1 MTLPTWLKTPDP
13 TIYERGSYVVLDFE
27 TIVNDGRY
35 GSAVDERNALAL
47 ACWKRKGADEVRRLW
62 GSEFEQQ
69 ELLDAIGAVDFV
81 VAHNAQYECGWL
93 RRCGIDLRRVLVFDT
108 KIAEYVLLG
117 NRAAGDFDTGVP
129 PVSTSLDS
137 CARRRGDLGKDPIVD
152 LWMAHGVSV
161 ADMPRR
167 WVEDRCVQDVET
179 TERLFKSQLDSLR
192 RSGRLACVFTR
203 CLLTP
208 VLADIARHG
217 MCLDPVRVKEVYDE
231 TSVQLVARENELAAL
246 TGGINWRS
254 PKQVADYLY
263 DTLGFAELTKRDGT
277 PRRTGS
283 GGRLTDK
290 PTLDALRADTDAQRA
305 FLRLRSEVSK
315 LGSAISKNLRYF
327 KGACEDSAGI
337 FRAEFNQT
345 RTATHRLSSSGIPN
359 SHGSVQLQNLP
370 RAFKRLFR
378 ARSAGWLVAEAD
390 GAQLE
395 FRVAAFLGNDSQ
407 AKHDIADPDF
417 DVHILSGSAMAKLSY
432 SDALARYRAGDK
444 KMSELRTAAK
454 RETFKP
460 LYGGQKGT
468 KEQERWYAT
477 FRSRYPELAAT
488 QQDWVNEVVRTKRLV
503 TPWGL
508 RFYWPHAKMSQS
520 GYVNVTASVYNYPV
534 QSLATA
540 EIIPIAVVYLWH
552 RLRHLDDKVM
562 LVNTVHDSVVAE
574 LHPDAADEF
583 REIVKTAFTD
593 DVYSYLARVYGIDFD
608 VPLGS
613 ECKIGTHWG
622 EDKSPA
628 QANNKVAA

>member
-1 MTLPTWLKTPDP
+1 MAKTSSADITLPSWLTKPDP
-13 TIYERGSYVVLDFE
+13 EVYLSSDYLVLDAE
-27 TIVNDGRY
+27 VYVNDGRY
-35 GSAVDERNALAL
+35 GSAVDERNQLAL
-47 ACWKRKGADEVRRLW
+47 FCWKKAGGEVKRCW
-62 GSEFEQQ
+62 GSEYEQQ
-69 ELLDAIGAVDFV
+69 ELLDDIRSVRFVIG
-81 VAHNAQYECGWL
+81 HNLVYEYGWL
-93 RRCGIDLRRVLVFDT
+93 RRCGFDLRRILGFDT
-108 KIAEYVLLG
+108 QISEYVLAG
-117 NRAAGDFDTGVP
+117 NRAAGDPDTGVRP
-129 PVSTSLDS
+129 LSLSLDQ
-137 CARRRGDLGKDPIVD
+137 CCRRRGFAVKDPIID
-152 LWMAHGVSV
+152 IWMKHGVSV

-231 TSVQLVARENELAAL
+231 TSVQLVARETELAAL

-277 PRRTGS
+277 PRRTGN

-327 KGACEDSAGI
+327 KGACEDSGGV

-359 SHGSVQLQNLP
+359 AHGSVQLQNLP
-370 RAFKRLFR
+370 RAFKRLFM
-378 ARSAGWLVAEAD
+378 ARNVGWLVAEAD

-395 FRVAAFLGNDSQ
+395 FRVAAYLGNDSQ
-407 AKHDIADPDF
+407 AKRDIADSDF
-417 DVHILSGSAMAKLSY
+417 DVHILSGSAMAKLEY
-432 SDALARYRAGDK
+432 GDALSRYRAGDK
-444 KMSELRTAAK
+444 KMSELRSAAK

-468 KEQERWYAT
+468 KEQERWYKT
-477 FRSRYPELAAT
+477 FRQRYPELAAT

-520 GYVNVTASVYNYPV
+520 GYVNVTASVYNFPV

-540 EIIPIAVVYLWH
+540 EIIPIAVRFLWS
-552 RLRHLDDKVM
+552 RMAHLEDKVL
-562 LVNTVHDSVVAE
+562 LVNTVHDSVVME
-574 LHPDAADEF
+574 LAPDVVDEV
-583 REIVKTAFTD
+583 RGLVKRAFTS
-593 DVYSYLARVYGIDFD
+593 DVYEYLERVYKLKFD
-608 VPLGS
+608 VPLSS
-613 ECKIGTHWG
+613 EFKVGPHWG
-622 EDKSPA
+622 ESL
-628 QANNKVAA
+628 